1 MNYNDSGV
9 KIDIGNDLVKS
20 IFTKTQNNKSSR
32 ILSSIGGYSSFYDIS
47 HYPIANPVIVS
58 STDGVGTK
66 LKLALKFN
74 TLNLIGKDLVAMV
87 VNDIIT
93 CGATPLFFLDY
104 YATGELS
111 LETASSII
119 DGIIDGCN
127 IANISLIGGETAE
140 MPLLYKNGDFD
151 LAGFGIGIIN
161 REKIIKPNMVSVG
174 DIIIGINS
182 SGPHSNGYSII
193 NQVFDFDN
201 ISNELIVDLLTPTK
215 IYVNVIKE
223 LVSELDING
232 IAHITGGGITE
243 NIPRILPEYTTAYIS
258 LSSWDIPEV
267 FYEIK
272 EAANITLYELL
283 RVFNCGIGMCIIVDK
298 EDCDRALEIINNNNE
313 VGTIIGN
320 VIKGKNKSSEVL
332 YGNW

>member
-20 IFTKTQNNKSSR
+20 IFTKTQNNKNSR

-66 LKLALKFN
+66 LKLALKFD
-74 TLNLIGKDLVAMV
+74 TLNLIGIDLVAMV

-111 LETASSII
+111 LETASVIIDSII
-119 DGIIDGCN
+119 DGCT

-174 DIIIGINS
+174 DVIIGINS

-201 ISNELIVDLLTPTK
+201 ISNELIVDLLMPTK

-258 LSSWDIPEV
+258 LTSWNIPDV
-267 FYEIK
+267 FYKIK
-272 EAANITLYELL
+272 EAANISLKELL
-283 RVFNCGIGMCIIVDK
+283 KVFNCGIGMCIIVNK

-313 VGTIIGN
+313 IGTIIGT
-320 VIKGKNKSSEVL
+320 VIKGNKYPEVF
-332 YGNW
+332 YTN

>member
-1 MNYNDSGV
+1 MN
-9 KIDIGNDLVKS
+9 
-20 IFTKTQNNKSSR
+20 
-32 ILSSIGGYSSFYDIS
+32 
-47 HYPIANPVIVS
+47 
-58 STDGVGTK
+58 
-66 LKLALKFN
+66 
-74 TLNLIGKDLVAMV
+74 
-87 VNDIIT
+87 
-93 CGATPLFFLDY
+93 C
-104 YATGELS
+104 
-111 LETASSII
+111 SII
-119 DGIIDGCN
+119 CKGFAPTALRTPISRVRSLTDTSIIF
-127 IANISLIGGETAE
+127 I
-140 MPLLYKNGDFD
+140 MPTPAATK
-151 LAGFGIGIIN
+151 AMIP
-161 REKIIKPNMVSVG
+161 IIKPNMVSVG
-174 DIIIGINS
+174 DVIIGINS

-267 FYEIK
+267 FWNIH
-272 EAANITLYELL
+272 EAANITLDELL

-320 VIKGKNKSSEVL
+320 VIKSKNKSSEVL

>member
-174 DIIIGINS
+174 DVIIGINS

-215 IYVNVIKE
+215 IYVDVIKE

-267 FYEIK
+267 FWNIH
-272 EAANITLYELL
+272 EAANITLDELL